1 MSFKETLEKNIVL
14 WFLGTL
20 LVGFLAGISTYEGI
34 MRISG
39 RQAISKDVW
48 SNAKQNIDILK
59 KKERFLSLFLRYE
72 QAKEFE
78 EKAFAR
84 EALDEYIE
92 KFIDESDRFESTIG
106 VGKGAGKQTTINFPD
121 GTHWIVPPDFRSA
134 KKK

>member
-1 MSFKETLEKNIVL
+1 MSLKEIVEKNIVI

-39 RQAISKDVW
+39 RQAVSKYEWDKAKEKIDV
-48 SNAKQNIDILK
+48 LK

-72 QAKEFE
+72 QAKDFE
-78 EKAFAR
+78 KKSFAR

-92 KFIDESDRFESTIG
+92 KFIDESDRLESTIG

-121 GTHWIVPPDFRSA
+121 KTSWIVPPDFRSA
-134 KKK
+134 KLE